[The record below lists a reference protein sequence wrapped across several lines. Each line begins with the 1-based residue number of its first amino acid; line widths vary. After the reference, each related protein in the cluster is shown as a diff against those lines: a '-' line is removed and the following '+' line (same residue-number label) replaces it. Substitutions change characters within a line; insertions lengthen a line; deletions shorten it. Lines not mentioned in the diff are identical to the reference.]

1 MNRKARRKFWKDK
14 VKNERLAA
22 KREIRSRMRDIA
34 KRLQEP
40 EEELLQQCQ
49 QMCLG
54 PPRFCCSG
62 GWHWQGCRQGT

>member
-40 EEELLQQCQ
+40 EEEFKEALEKAI
-49 QMCLG
+49 MD
-54 PPRFCCSG
+54 FNDKKKKTAI
-62 GWHWQGCRQGT
+62 W